1 MKNQEFEKETKEL
14 AVKWKELEQRK
25 SEFRNKIQE
34 EKEDFKRQM
43 EAEYNKFEEERSVWR
58 TEKEKISQY
67 KRGLEEE
74 IHRLIEDREV
84 IGDSLKRDQEKK
96 DVIRKNFETQ
106 VQSFE
111 KEVNHTANP
120 LHKGA
125 IWE

>member
-1 MKNQEFEKETKEL
+1 
-14 AVKWKELEQRK
+14 
-25 SEFRNKIQE
+25 
-34 EKEDFKRQM
+34 M

-125 IWE
+125 IWEQLKSLRAEIEKEESLRQKLKAEHTEIQRLSELEFRRHAV